1 MGESLKT
8 RVMKHM
14 FNLFPVFRRTGGR
27 ITYFSSAWDEIQLKL
42 PLNWKTRNYVGT
54 MYGGS
59 MYAAIDGIYMVM
71 LINLLGK
78 RYIVW
83 DKRAEIKYL
92 KPGRGTL
99 KTRLR
104 IDKEELSEIKRLLEE
119 EKSIERI
126 YTIDRMDKAGDVCS
140 VIHKHIYIKKKN

>member
-8 RVMKHM
+8 YILRHI
-14 FNLFPVFRRTGGR
+14 FNFFPAFRRTGGR
-27 ITYFSSAWDEIQLKL
+27 IVYFSSDWDEIQMKL

-92 KPGRGTL
+92 KPGKGTL
-99 KTRLR
+99 ETRLR
-104 IDKEELSEIKRLLEE
+104 IDKKELSEIKRLLKEQR
-119 EKSIERI
+119 SIERI
-126 YTIDRMDKAGDVCS
+126 YTIEWKDRAGDVCS
-140 VIHKHIYIKKKN
+140 VIHKHIYIKNKN